1 MSPASAGKPLAAK
14 PPGKSPMCLPLLL
27 FLLFYV
33 VQLFSHV
40 QLFLTPWTAA
50 HQASLSFDISQS
62 LLKLMSIVHVCTCMF
77 TQVHA
82 QGQEE

>member
-1 MSPASAGKPLAAK
+1 MSPASAGKPLTAR
-14 PPGKSPMCLPLLL
+14 PPGKSLMCLFFLL
-27 FLLFYV
+27 FLLFHV
-33 VQLFSHV
+33 VQSYRTL
-40 QLFLTPWTAA
+40 LTPWTAA
-50 HQASLSFDISQS
+50 DQASLSFDISQS